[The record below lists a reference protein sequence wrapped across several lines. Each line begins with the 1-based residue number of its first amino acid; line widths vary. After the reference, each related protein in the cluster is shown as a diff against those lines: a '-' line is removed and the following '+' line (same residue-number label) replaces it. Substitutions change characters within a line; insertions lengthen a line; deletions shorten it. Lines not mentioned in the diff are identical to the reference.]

1 MSGISRTLPA
11 PASGGGVAPPGTP
24 TTAPPAAVD
33 QQEDEDDELTGED
46 KKRLERTIDLYWMN
60 QPQDFERK
68 YLGRGRYTRKV
79 VSRMPVVLRN
89 LAPSSAFNPVDAW
102 EEEKARRTE
111 AASAKAAEEAE
122 AKLAAKKSGGGKGK
136 KAGGGGGGKSK
147 GKKLSKADEIRARNK
162 QDLAGADVSSR
173 GGFLCLSFFFCS
185 FCFLIVLPPFSV

>member
-1 MSGISRTLPA
+1 MSRTLPA
-11 PASGGGVAPPGTP
+11 PASGGGVAPPGAP
-24 TTAPPAAVD
+24 TTAHSAAVD

-46 KKRLERTIDLYWMN
+46 KKRLERTVDLYWMN

-68 YLGRGRYTRKV
+68 YLGRGRYTTKV

-122 AKLAAKKSGGGKGK
+122 VKLAAKKSGGGKGK
-136 KAGGGGGGKSK
+136 KGGGGGGGKSK

-162 QDLAGADVSSR
+162 QDLADADVSSR
-173 GGFLCLSFFFCS
+173 GFSYAFPFFSAFE
-185 FCFLIVLPPFSV
+185 CFLIVLPLFSV